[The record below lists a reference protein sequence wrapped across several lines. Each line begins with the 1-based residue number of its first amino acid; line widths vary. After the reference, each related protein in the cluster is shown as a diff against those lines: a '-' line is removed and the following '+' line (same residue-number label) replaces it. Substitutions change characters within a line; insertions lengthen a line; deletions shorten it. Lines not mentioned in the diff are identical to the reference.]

1 MALRDFFRPRRAQ
14 TTRAEPTLKAGRPS
28 QQVNRQRLTGW
39 SYQGLIPREST
50 RDWNVRAGTTVLA
63 TLRTVCDRDPDAS
76 QALNNLLL
84 FMGRGYTTEA
94 YKPGTD
100 TLDAKATAYLRAWD
114 AAVGS
119 EYGGGMDALI
129 DVVNITLISQGA
141 IGAELELNDDL
152 TEVVDFH
159 PIDPGRIVMKREDGS
174 GRLLRGVQGQPGKD
188 GADREGFLELSPR
201 QFRYVPLHPWVD
213 DPYGRS
219 LFLASLTAIFFK
231 VQVLQDLEAVVH
243 NQGYPRLDVKVLQ
256 EAVYANAPA
265 NLKTPGREA
274 ELAQYAAEILASIQE
289 AYNSL
294 NPDDTFIHFDNVE
307 VGYTGPP
314 GGGAINFDTLRSI
327 LDTQIIAGLK
337 QLPSFLGR
345 NEGSS
350 TTHATVQY
358 RVFVY
363 LIEALQRRTK
373 RLIEWGQTTA
383 LQVAGYQA
391 VARVTFEE
399 PPTSERLTD
408 AQALEAE
415 TRAHETAVRNGWEDD
430 DQAATEIF
438 GHKATGQ
445 RQADDPPV
453 EPDAER
459 VGEALRNLQGLIE
472 RQATQRLEP
481 APVPPVQIYLPG
493 PARRQVVDKLLK
505 HDASGRLIGV
515 TETHTE
521 DD

>member
-1 MALRDFFRPRRAQ
+1 MTHLYDQHDRPLL
-14 TTRAEPTLKAGRPS
+14 RAEPTLKAGRPS
-28 QQVNRQRLTGW
+28 QQANRQRLTGW

-50 RDWNVRAGTTVLA
+50 RDWNVRAGATVLA

-141 IGAELELNDDL
+141 IGGELELSADL
-152 TEVVDFH
+152 TAVVDFH
-159 PIDPGRIVMKREDGS
+159 PVDPARVVMKREEGT
-174 GRLLRGVQGQPGKD
+174 GRLMRGVQGQPGKD

-219 LFLASLTAIFFK
+219 LFLAALTAIFFK
-231 VQVLQDLEAVVH
+231 VQLLTDLEAVVH

-256 EAVYANAPA
+256 EAVYTNAPQSIKA
-265 NLKTPGREA
+265 PGHEA
-274 ELAQYAAEILASIQE
+274 ELAQYAADVLASIQE

-307 VGYTGPP
+307 VGYTGPQ
-314 GGGAINFDTLRSI
+314 GGGAINFDVLRSI

-373 RLIEWGQTTA
+373 RLIEWAQTTT
-383 LQVAGYQA
+383 LQVAGFQA

-430 DQAATEIF
+430 DQAATELF

-445 RQADDPPV
+445 RQADEPPADL
-453 EPDAER
+453 DADRLADMVAELQ
-459 VGEALRNLQGLIE
+459 ALRE
-472 RQATQRLEP
+472 RMETPRAEP
-481 APVPPVQIYLPG
+481 VPVPPVQIYLPSTS
-493 PARRQVVDKLLK
+493 RRQVVDKLLK